1 MVKASEINVD
11 FRIDLVKR
19 SLDSTKKQVD
29 RCDLAPLT
37 TPSLIE
43 NFENIS
49 NNLTLIDVAIDEHQA
64 TQEQIKEF
72 ERLQSRYYELER
84 DFTYNCNCLKT
95 DKKIGWKTILK

>member
-29 RCDLAPLT
+29 KCDLAPLT
-37 TPSLIE
+37 TPSLIQ
-43 NFENIS
+43 NFGNIS
-49 NNLTLIDVAIDEHQA
+49 SNLELLEVAIDEHRA

-72 ERLQSRYYELER
+72 EILRDRHYKLEK
-84 DFTYNCNCLKT
+84 DFTYNCNCSSKPFMII
-95 DKKIGWKTILK
+95 K